1 MQWQR
6 FRSEAKREEIPKDLS
21 TGRCRYWKASIDAQ
35 VDPFNL
41 DFTES
46 EIVFGPAAELMTFS
60 MPARDPAEAAP
71 FTVIAD
77 DLSGG
82 AGSMTPCWCQAD
94 VEAAEVKWEQGGYT
108 NFCTI
113 L

>member
-1 MQWQR
+1 M
-6 FRSEAKREEIPKDLS
+6 PKDLS

-35 VDPFNL
+35 ADPFNL

-46 EIVFGPAAELMTFS
+46 EIVFGTAAELITFY

-77 DLSGG
+77 DPSGG
-82 AGSMTPCWCQAD
+82 AGSMTRCCSQAD
-94 VEAAEVKWEQGGYT
+94 VEAAKVKWEQGGHT

>member
-1 MQWQR
+1 M
-6 FRSEAKREEIPKDLS
+6 PKDLS

-35 VDPFNL
+35 ADPFNL

-46 EIVFGPAAELMTFS
+46 EIVFGTVAELITFY
-60 MPARDPAEAAP
+60 MPARDPAEEAP

-77 DLSGG
+77 DPSGG
-82 AGSMTPCWCQAD
+82 AGSMTRCWSQAD
-94 VEAAEVKWEQGGYT
+94 VEAAKVKWEQGGHT